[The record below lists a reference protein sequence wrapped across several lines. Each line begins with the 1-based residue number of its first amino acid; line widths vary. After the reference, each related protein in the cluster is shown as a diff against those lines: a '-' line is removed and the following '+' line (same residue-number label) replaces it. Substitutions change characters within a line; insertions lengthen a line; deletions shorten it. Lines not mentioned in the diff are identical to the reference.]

1 MSLTILHLK
10 HHTSH
15 NSYHLFI
22 AIPSV
27 CFPLLSTNQMNI
39 ILWKHLIGALWVFN
53 LIFAKDLKYFSNFKP
68 SAAIIVGRES
78 AVTDFVTMTNSPES
92 DLPNEFTIC
101 NSLFIEVMTSMQ
113 NIVTV
118 MKKDGTH
125 WFSISYEVARLSTRE
140 QLYYCV
146 QTGKYLFKNYNFFIL
161 FIDFLFLICIFL

>member
-1 MSLTILHLK
+1 
-10 HHTSH
+10 
-15 NSYHLFI
+15 
-22 AIPSV
+22 
-27 CFPLLSTNQMNI
+27 MNI
-39 ILWKHLIGALWVFN
+39 ILGKYLIGALCFLN

-78 AVTDFVTMTNSPES
+78 AVTDFVTMTNSP

-161 FIDFLFLICIFL
+161 LKLFFFFLICVFL

>member
-1 MSLTILHLK
+1 
-10 HHTSH
+10 
-15 NSYHLFI
+15 
-22 AIPSV
+22 
-27 CFPLLSTNQMNI
+27 MNI
-39 ILWKHLIGALWVFN
+39 IHWKHLIGALCFLN
-53 LIFAKDLKYFSNFKP
+53 LIFARDLKYFSNFKP
-68 SAAIIVGRES
+68 SAGIIVGRES

-101 NSLFIEVMTSMQ
+101 NSLFIEVMTSLQ

-161 FIDFLFLICIFL
+161 FIDFLFLICKFI

>member
-1 MSLTILHLK
+1 M
-10 HHTSH
+10 
-15 NSYHLFI
+15 
-22 AIPSV
+22 
-27 CFPLLSTNQMNI
+27 
-39 ILWKHLIGALWVFN
+39 IGALWVFN

-78 AVTDFVTMTNSPES
+78 AVTDFVTMTNSP

-140 QLYYCV
+140 ALYYCV
-146 QTGKYLFKNYNFFIL
+146 QTGKYSFKNYNFFIL
-161 FIDFLFLICIFL
+161 FIDFLFFNLYIFL